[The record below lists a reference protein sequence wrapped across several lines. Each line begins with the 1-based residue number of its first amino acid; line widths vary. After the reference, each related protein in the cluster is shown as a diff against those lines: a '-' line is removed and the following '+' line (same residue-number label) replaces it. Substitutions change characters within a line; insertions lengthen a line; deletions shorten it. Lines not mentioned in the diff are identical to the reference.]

1 MKRKIFL
8 TVFFLTLSVPAFSE
22 SGIYLQPETALSL
35 IKIKS
40 SKQLQYSENSFSP
53 RLTAG
58 YDFGNNFRIGLD
70 YTYYRPFGFSDS
82 GTFNH
87 KIKITKKA
95 KTNIKLKY
103 QDEGEVRFKS
113 MGISATY
120 DFPVNKKIQPYLG
133 VRLGFNRINVN
144 IKKTL
149 PQINKTLKFNKKKN
163 SFGAGASAG
172 IGVKLNEKITL
183 DVGYRYNYWGKFQH
197 VKIHRNEFST
207 GLRIKF

>member
-22 SGIYLQPETALSL
+22 SGIYLQPEAALSQ

-40 SKQLQYSENSFSP
+40 NKQLQYSEHSFSP

-58 YDFGNNFRIGLD
+58 YDFGNNFRLGLD
-70 YTYYRPFGFSDS
+70 YTHYRPLHFSDN
-82 GTFNH
+82 GTFNY
-87 KIKITKKA
+87 KLKLSKKV

-103 QDEGEVRFKS
+103 QDEGRVKFKS
-113 MGISATY
+113 AGLSAAY
-120 DFPVNKKIQPYLG
+120 DFPLSEKVKPYIG
-133 VRLGFNRINVN
+133 ARLAYNRIDVH

-149 PQINKTLKFNKKKN
+149 PQVNKTVHFHKKKN
-163 SFGAGASAG
+163 GFGAGVSAG
-172 IGVKLNEKITL
+172 IGFKVSENAVV
-183 DVGYRYNYWGKFQH
+183 DVGYRYNYWGKFHH

-207 GLRIKF
+207 GLRVTF